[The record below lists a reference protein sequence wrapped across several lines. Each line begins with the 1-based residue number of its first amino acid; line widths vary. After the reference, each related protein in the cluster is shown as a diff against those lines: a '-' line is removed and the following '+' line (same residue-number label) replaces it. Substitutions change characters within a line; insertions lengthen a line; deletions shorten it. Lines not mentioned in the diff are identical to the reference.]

1 MAIPSKKNIG
11 GAAAARSGVKPATPG
26 KTLEKEAPEHFPLA
40 RRNFIFMIAA
50 GALIVLGFLLMLG
63 GGTTTEEFN
72 PDIFST
78 RRIVIGPTLSFLGFV
93 FMGVAIILKPRK

>member
-1 MAIPSKKNIG
+1 
-11 GAAAARSGVKPATPG
+11 
-26 KTLEKEAPEHFPLA
+26 
-40 RRNFIFMIAA
+40 MIAA